1 MPACSRKQRPVAK
14 GLAASTERLKKSRRC
29 WTVSRDSQ
37 SAWSAWRRRRS
48 RQKEK
53 QRLNGRDASVFG
65 PSLGLGKAMDR
76 QALDQTPPR
85 DNLSGVPPAMYF
97 GMMQRENANANV
109 EMAQAP
115 QPALP
120 QHYVA
125 PAISTATTWPRL
137 CASA

>member
-1 MPACSRKQRPVAK
+1 MGPIVHTVAADDARVQPEAKASR
-14 GLAASTERLKKSRRC
+14 ERAG
-29 WTVSRDSQ
+29 SQ
-37 SAWSAWRRRRS
+37 S

-97 GMMQRENANANV
+97 GMMQREYANANV